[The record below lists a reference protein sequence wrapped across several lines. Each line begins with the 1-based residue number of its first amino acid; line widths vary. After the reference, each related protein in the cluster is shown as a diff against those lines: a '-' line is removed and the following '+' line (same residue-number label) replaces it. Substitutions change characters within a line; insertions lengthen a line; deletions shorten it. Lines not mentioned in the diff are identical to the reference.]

1 MKNKILYFI
10 IVMLAV
16 FQRKASAQYS
26 SMTFETDPSILNQFT
41 VMETGAGALMPAVY
55 YNTFHKGY
63 QKTAYFTSKNT
74 FRMLHSRSAKN
85 QVAKADSV
93 RTNLSKR
100 ASIADLDL
108 VSSDP
113 TSDVAWRVE
122 GPKIESSM
130 ESFNR
135 NINKIMSAGGSNED
149 YDNWKQIYNC
159 IQSGINI
166 IRKSYLTMGQRQ
178 SEYISYYKE
187 ILQRNR
193 TLVVRLQEWKG
204 YKIVDEFNR
213 RGIKPERLTKNETIA
228 YDCLF
233 RWTQNFEV
241 ANAGG
246 KSRSK

>member
-10 IVMLAV
+10 IVMLSV
-16 FQRKASAQYS
+16 FQTKASAQYT

-41 VMETGAGALMPAVY
+41 VMETGGGALMPAAY

-74 FRMLHSRSAKN
+74 FRMLHSHSAKN

-93 RTNLSKR
+93 KTSLSKR

-135 NINKIMSAGGSNED
+135 NINKIMPAGGSNED
-149 YDNWKQIYNC
+149 YDNWRQIYNC
-159 IQSGINI
+159 I
-166 IRKSYLTMGQRQ
+166 
-178 SEYISYYKE
+178 
-187 ILQRNR
+187 
-193 TLVVRLQEWKG
+193 
-204 YKIVDEFNR
+204 
-213 RGIKPERLTKNETIA
+213 
-228 YDCLF
+228 
-233 RWTQNFEV
+233 
-241 ANAGG
+241 
-246 KSRSK
+246 